1 MLRMGVQM
9 KRMLGLAVIGAFA
22 FSLAAC
28 SSSPGE
34 RALGGAVVGGAAGAI
49 VGGMISRDSGTGAL
63 VGGALG
69 AATGAIIGAA
79 TTPSAPAA
87 RGCSQWR
94 MDPYGREFCA
104 GY

>member
-1 MLRMGVQM
+1 
-9 KRMLGLAVIGAFA
+9 MLGLALASVAA
-22 FSLAAC
+22 LNVAAC

-79 TTPSAPAA
+79 TTPREPAA
-87 RGCSQWR
+87 RGCGRWG
-94 MDPYGREFCA
+94 MDAFGREYCA
-104 GY
+104 SL